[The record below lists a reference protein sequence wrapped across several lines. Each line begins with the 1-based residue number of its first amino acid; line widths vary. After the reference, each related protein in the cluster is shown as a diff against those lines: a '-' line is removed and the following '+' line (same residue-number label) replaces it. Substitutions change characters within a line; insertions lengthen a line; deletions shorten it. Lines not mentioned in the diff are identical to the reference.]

1 MAEEVK
7 DFFLGMPWPLYVILL
22 LCFGLLVASFIIP
35 PLGVITSSSLQG
47 AAMIL
52 GFTWLFYVTAN
63 IPNFIERGAKIKAS
77 WKDASIEIG
86 RKKDEAIWT
95 EDQHTEKEEENGE
108 QGEIF

>member
-7 DFFLGMPWPLYVILL
+7 DFFLGMPWTLYVILL

-63 IPNFIERGAKIKAS
+63 VPNFIERGAKIKAS
-77 WKDASIEIG
+77 WKDATIEIG
-86 RKKDEAIWT
+86 RKKDEKIRP
-95 EDQHTEKEEENGE
+95 EDQLQENTEETND
-108 QGEIF
+108 

>member
-1 MAEEVK
+1 MAEEIK

-35 PLGVITSSSLQG
+35 PIGVITSSSLQG

-63 IPNFIERGAKIKAS
+63 IPTFIERGAKIKAS
-77 WKDASIEIG
+77 YGNASIEIG
-86 RKKDEAIWT
+86 RNKKKQEKG
-95 EDQHTEKEEENGE
+95 EDQ
-108 QGEIF
+108 